1 VPGGLLKKPINVR
14 GLRPLRHEAPRCK
27 NQRRR
32 FHLTI
37 AYNSGYLPGS
47 ATLDVPMRSVD
58 NLVSRARQGDR
69 EAEAEIYQYLFERFA
84 SLAKRRIGSKED
96 AEDLAQEAC
105 VTVIEKY
112 RSETFTKGFAA
123 WAYGVL
129 RNKIGNYLQLARV
142 KQRHLPLHSSSGVA
156 GQRSNVQIDTLLRR
170 NLIECLRRLAKS
182 HLSYAR
188 VLNLVH
194 QGFTTG
200 EICSRLRIT
209 PNQMYVTLSR
219 GRSLMEECLDT
230 GRIKP

>member
-1 VPGGLLKKPINVR
+1 
-14 GLRPLRHEAPRCK
+14 
-27 NQRRR
+27 
-32 FHLTI
+32 
-37 AYNSGYLPGS
+37 
-47 ATLDVPMRSVD
+47 MRSVD
-58 NLVSRARQGDR
+58 NLIGRARQGDR

-84 SLAKRRIGSKED
+84 SLAKRRVGSKED

-112 RSETFTKGFAA
+112 RTETYTKGFAA

-142 KQRHLPLHSSSGVA
+142 KKKHLPLYSTGGVA
-156 GQRSNVQIDTLLRR
+156 AQRSNVQIDTLLRR
-170 NLIECLRRLAKS
+170 NLLQCLRQMAKS

-188 VLNLVH
+188 ILNLVH

-200 EICSRLRIT
+200 EICSRLGIT

-219 GRSLMEECLDT
+219 GRSLMEGCLET